1 MMRLRNFEKL
11 VTRRFLTA
19 LGFVSLGAIAAAK
32 ADCVSQRLTFANIQ
46 RSFVLCLPPGSKP
59 GLPVLLLLHGSG
71 GRGAEMAA
79 LWEGFAA
86 REGIILLAPDALH
99 NDAWHLKDDSPDFLH
114 ALINGV
120 QTRTAADRRRL
131 YLFGQ
136 SGGAVYALTL
146 AMLESQYFA
155 AVAIH
160 AGGWRSPAEFKV
172 MSLARRRIP
181 LKIIVGAR
189 DEYFSTASVRRTQ
202 DALKTAGFPME
213 LEIVPGQHHG
223 FTGEIAAATEDS
235 AWRFLASVTLTEKPI
250 FIEYPQLR
258 A

>member
-59 GLPVLLLLHGSG
+59 ALPVLLLLHGSG
-71 GRGAEMAA
+71 GSGAEIAA

-181 LKIIVGAR
+181 LKIILGAR
-189 DEYFSTASVRRTQ
+189 DEYFSTASGAPNGRCPDDRRLSNGVGDRAGAASRVHRGNRSGNGRQCLALSRVRHAHRET
-202 DALKTAGFPME
+202 DL
-213 LEIVPGQHHG
+213 H
-223 FTGEIAAATEDS
+223 
-235 AWRFLASVTLTEKPI
+235 
-250 FIEYPQLR
+250 
-258 A
+258 